1 MPTANLA
8 DVLDVSRLPR
18 TPRLSLVGAIV
29 EDYTDSTGEAALRV
43 TAILDE
49 GVDAAMVK
57 GDEIID
63 LKWAIR
69 RQLEERGLT
78 LFPYITFA
86 KQSDLDETDEEE

>member
-18 TPRLSLVGAIV
+18 TPRLWVNSATV

-49 GVDAAMVK
+49 SVDGRKVTGK
-57 GDEIID
+57 EVGDLD
-63 LKWAIR
+63 WAIQQ
-69 RQLEERGLT
+69 QLQERGIM
-78 LFPYITFA
+78 LFPYIFYA
-86 KQSDLDETDEEE
+86 KQSDLDAPEE

>member
-18 TPRLSLVGAIV
+18 TPRLSLVGATV

-49 GVDAAMVK
+49 SVDAAKVK
-57 GDEIID
+57 GEEISD

-69 RQLEERGLT
+69 EQLEARGLM

-86 KQSDLDETDEEE
+86 KQSDLDEVDEEE